1 MATFGE
7 QCRDANVTLF
17 CDNVAQQGAL
27 TKGFSRDLDNAIFAR
42 LFWDMVAEHGINIWF
57 ERVSSEENLSD
68 IPTREDDWAAHPA
81 MAHFGVQEVTAGDTS
96 PCYRALQRIIA
107 PHWSPLA

>member
-1 MATFGE
+1 MFVATFGE

-81 MAHFGVQEVTAGDTS
+81 AWKRCD
-96 PCYRALQRIIA
+96 
-107 PHWSPLA
+107 PLIGFNRT

>member
-1 MATFGE
+1 
-7 QCRDANVTLF
+7 
-17 CDNVAQQGAL
+17 
-27 TKGFSRDLDNAIFAR
+27 
-42 LFWDMVAEHGINIWF
+42 MVAEHGINIWF